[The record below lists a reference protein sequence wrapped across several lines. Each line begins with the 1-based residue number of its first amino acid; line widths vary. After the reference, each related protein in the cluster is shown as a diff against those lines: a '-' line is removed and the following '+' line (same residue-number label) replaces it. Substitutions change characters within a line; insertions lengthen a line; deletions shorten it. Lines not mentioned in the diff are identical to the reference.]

1 MTWPCGPCTQAD
13 IDLWLAAGPP
23 NRGRAR
29 VFVGWARRHKICGK
43 IDIATRPAPV
53 AVPTADVGDL
63 IAIARRLLDDD
74 AIALSDRSPG
84 CW

>member
-1 MTWPCGPCTQAD
+1 
-13 IDLWLAAGPP
+13 
-23 NRGRAR
+23 
-29 VFVGWARRHKICGK
+29 
-43 IDIATRPAPV
+43 V